1 MKSTLITLLLSCV
14 VGLHAQDTVSLSQFV
29 SPPHAA
35 RPQVWWHWM
44 NGNISKD
51 GIRKDLLWMHRM
63 GIGGVH
69 LFDAGLDTPQI
80 VPQRIEYMTPAWQDC
95 LRYALHLA
103 DSLGMEVTIAS
114 APGWSNTG
122 GPWVTPDDAMKRLTW
137 RDTVVCGGQRKQI
150 QLPAPY
156 TVSGTFQDVPT
167 YIRSRQVPYYRD
179 LYVLATRVPD
189 VEVSM
194 HEMVARVSSPTGRFS
209 LDRLCDGDLNHMD
222 TLKADKKRKRSWI
235 AFELHK
241 PYRIKSLSIA
251 TSHRLGGW
259 QISPYTPLKYL
270 ECSQDGTHYKKVC
283 NIPHGAAPLQTI
295 DIPDTEARFFRVV
308 CKSNADPIGIA
319 ELVLHTTERVNH
331 AEEKGGFAGII
342 RVNDFATP
350 STSDAT
356 PLADV
361 IDLSACKTSDSTVV
375 WDVPP
380 GRWRIYRFGY
390 SLTGKENH
398 PASPEA
404 TGLEVDKLDSAAVRR
419 YMEHYIGTY
428 RQAVGDSM
436 IGQRGISG
444 LLIDSYE
451 AGCATWTPRMREEF
465 ARRRGYDLL
474 PWLPALTGEIVESAD
489 KTDAF
494 LYDWRTTLAELITQN
509 LYALVQEIA
518 HRHRLTTYF
527 EGMEDRRAFIADG
540 MAVKSCGD
548 IPMAAQWARLAMLNM
563 RDDEFREKQADMRES
578 ASVAHIYGRRLVAA
592 ESLTAY
598 GPERKD
604 SLAHNFAP
612 AALKPVADMEFA
624 SGINRIVLH
633 ESPHQPTD
641 THRPGVGLGVY
652 GQWFSRHETWAEMAR
667 PWMDYLARSSYLLQ
681 AGRPVVDVAYYY
693 GEEANAT
700 ALYEKSLPPVPATVA
715 YDLINPHAL
724 TALTTVE
731 DSMLVTPSGMRYRLL
746 ALDDNAR
753 RLSLP
758 MLRRIHQLVGQGIRL
773 CGQPPVACIGTA
785 ADTTEFRQLV
795 DHIWHRGRHHVI
807 HTDSVAVALQRLQLQ
822 PDVVADDMSH
832 IRFVHRSVGDT
843 EVYWLC
849 NRSQQPI
856 DRTFSFRVTGKQA
869 EIWHPVTAQAQPAT
883 YAVGTHA
890 THVSLS
896 LQPAEALFVVFR
908 GRPHT
913 GLRHRA
919 ARTDTVGIHPVSTP
933 WTICLPKGWGTPQRL
948 VTDTLHALSRYPRH
962 ALDSA
967 SLHAVRHFSGTA
979 TYRTTLHLPAIYMGN
994 RQVLHLGTVYHVA
1007 QVRVNGHDAG
1017 ICWTAPYEVDVTRLV
1032 HPGDN
1037 EIEIQVANTW
1047 RNRLVGDHFAPADAP
1062 HYAFTSFPWS
1072 KKATRKLDP
1081 SGLLGPVYLIATR
1094 GRDNP

>member
-1 MKSTLITLLLSCV
+1 MKSALITLLLSCV
-14 VGLHAQDTVSLSQFV
+14 MGLHAQDTVSLSQFV

-44 NGNISKD
+44 NGNISKE

-80 VPQRIEYMTPAWQDC
+80 VPKRIEYMTPAWQDC

-122 GPWVTPDDAMKRLTW
+122 GPWVPLDDAMKRLTW
-137 RDTVVCGGQRKQI
+137 RDTVVCGGLRKHI

-156 TVSGTFQDVPT
+156 TVSGTYQDVPT

-189 VEVSM
+189 GEVSM

-209 LDRLCDGDLNHMD
+209 LDRLCDGDLTHMD

-241 PYRIKSLSIA
+241 PYRIKSISIA

-259 QISPYTPLKYL
+259 QISPYSPLKYL
-270 ECSQDGTHYKKVC
+270 ECSQDGTHHKKVC
-283 NIPHGAAPLQTI
+283 NIPHGAAPLQTV
-295 DIPDTEARFFRVV
+295 DIPDTEARFFRIV
-308 CKSNADPIGIA
+308 CRSSADPIGIA

-342 RVNDFATP
+342 RVNDFVTP
-350 STSDAT
+350 PTPDAT
-356 PLADV
+356 PLANV
-361 IDLSACKTSDSTVV
+361 IDLSANKTSDSTVV

-404 TGLEVDKLDSAAVRR
+404 TGLEVDKYDSAAVRR
-419 YMEHYIGTY
+419 YMEHYIDTY

-494 LYDWRTTLAELITQN
+494 LFDWRTTLAELITQN
-509 LYALVQEIA
+509 LYTQVQEIA
-518 HRHRLTTYF
+518 HRHGLTTYF
-527 EGMEDRRAFIADG
+527 EGMEDKRAFIGDG

-563 RDDEFREKQADMRES
+563 KDDEFREKQADMRES
-578 ASVAHIYGRRLVAA
+578 ASVAHVYGRRLVAA

-633 ESPHQPTD
+633 ESPHQPND

-681 AGRPVVDVAYYY
+681 AGQPVVDVAYFY

-700 ALYEKSLPPVPATVA
+700 ALYEKSLPNVPATVA
-715 YDLINPHAL
+715 YDFINPHAL
-724 TALTTVE
+724 TSLTTVQ
-731 DSMLVTPSGMRYRLL
+731 DSTLVTPSGMRYRLL

-758 MLRRIHQLVGQGIRL
+758 VLRRLHQLVDQGIRL
-773 CGQPPVACIGTA
+773 CGKPPVACIGTA
-785 ADTTEFRQLV
+785 ADTTEFRRLV
-795 DHIWHRGRHHVI
+795 DDIWHRGRHHVVD
-807 HTDSVAVALQRLQLQ
+807 TDSVAVALRQLQLQ
-822 PDVVADDMSH
+822 PDVVADDMRH

-843 EVYWLC
+843 EVYWLN
-849 NRSQQPI
+849 NRSQEPVN
-856 DRTFSFRVTGKQA
+856 RTFSFRVIGKQA

-908 GRPHT
+908 GRPHD

-919 ARTDTVGIHPVSTP
+919 APTDTVGIYPASTP
-933 WTICLPKGWGTPQRL
+933 WTICLPKGWGTPERL
-948 VTDTLHALSRYPRH
+948 VTDTLHALSRYPKH
-962 ALDSA
+962 AIDSA

-979 TYRTTLHLPAIYMGN
+979 TYRTTLHLPALYMGS
-994 RQVLHLGTVYHVA
+994 RQLLHLGTVYHVA
-1007 QVRVNGHDAG
+1007 QVKVNGHDAG
-1017 ICWTAPYEVDVTRLV
+1017 ICWTTPYQADVTGLV

-1072 KKATRKLDP
+1072 KKATSKLDP